1 MNVKFMFLFSPNFL
15 TYVTKN
21 MKDHSDV
28 SYGQDQKYTHAHAH
42 DSKHTHSW
50 HMRKGSSSGE
60 EVRESPVFVYQ
71 RQGGANLIPRS
82 VQLKH
87 ALMPPL
93 LLQDF
98 LSLCFSLHV
107 HECVSVFLFFF
118 LRVRASQRS
127 SEEARGGGRPQE
139 RAPQDTNRKQKK
151 RDSEM
156 LTTSQT

>member
-118 LRVRASQRS
+118 CVCVHLSGALRRPGV
-127 SEEARGGGRPQE
+127 EAGH
-139 RAPQDTNRKQKK
+139 KK
-151 RDSEM
+151 EHPKKIREDS
-156 LTTSQT
+156 T